1 MGKRYWED
9 LVEGRPLP
17 CQTLSL
23 SQEEIIEFARKYD
36 PQPFHVNE
44 AAAATSIF
52 GGIIASSLHTLS
64 ATTRVIVDALGDLA
78 IVSGLGM
85 DEILMPNP
93 VRPGDVL
100 TVDARWS
107 GLRRSKSK
115 PELGIAGVRIRLVNQ
130 RGEPVM
136 EFGFRYLVACRNPT
150 VL

>member
-1 MGKRYWED
+1 MPITHWED
-9 LVEGRPLP
+9 LEEGRPLP
-17 CQTLSL
+17 CRTLCFST
-23 SQEEIIEFARKYD
+23 EEIIEFARKYD

-44 AAAATSIF
+44 AAAAASIF
-52 GGIIASSLHTLS
+52 SGIIASSLHTLS

-130 RGEPVM
+130 RGDTVM
-136 EFGFRYLVACRNPT
+136 EFGFRYLVACRET
-150 VL
+150 I

>member
-9 LVEGRPLP
+9 LEEGRPLP
-17 CQTLSL
+17 CRTLCFST
-23 SQEEIIEFARKYD
+23 EEIIEFARKYD
-36 PQPFHVNE
+36 PQPFHVDE
-44 AAAATSIF
+44 AAATTSIF

-100 TVDARWS
+100 TVDAHWS
-107 GLRRSKSK
+107 GLRRSRSK

-130 RGEPVM
+130 RGDSVM
-136 EFGFRYLVACRNPT
+136 EFGFRYLVACRENI
-150 VL
+150 

>member
-85 DEILMPNP
+85 NEILMPNP

>member
-1 MGKRYWED
+1 MGNTYWED
-9 LVEGRPLP
+9 LVEGEPLS
-17 CQTLSL
+17 CRTLCFT
-23 SQEEIIEFARKYD
+23 QEEIIDFAQKYD
-36 PQPFHVNE
+36 PQPFHVDE
-44 AAAATSIF
+44 AAAAASIF

-85 DEILMPNP
+85 DEIIMPNP

-107 GLRRSKSK
+107 GLRRSRSK
-115 PELGIAGVRIRLVNQ
+115 PDLGIAGVRIRLVNQ

-136 EFGFRYLVACRNPT
+136 EFGFRYMVACREA
-150 VL
+150 L

>member
-1 MGKRYWED
+1 MGKRYWEE
-9 LVEGRPLP
+9 LVETEPLP
-17 CQTLSL
+17 CRTLCFSK
-23 SQEEIIEFARKYD
+23 EEIIEFARKYD
-36 PQPFHVNE
+36 PQPFHVDE

-130 RGEPVM
+130 RGDTVM
-136 EFGFRYLVACRNPT
+136 EFGFRYLVACRET
-150 VL
+150 A